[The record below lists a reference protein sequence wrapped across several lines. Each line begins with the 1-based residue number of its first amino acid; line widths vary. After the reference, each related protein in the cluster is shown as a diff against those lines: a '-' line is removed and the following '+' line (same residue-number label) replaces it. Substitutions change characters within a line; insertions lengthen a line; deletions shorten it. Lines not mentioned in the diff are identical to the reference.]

1 LGSHGDASHF
11 SGEIKPKG
19 PEKPTQ
25 SRTSKHSSN
34 MRPAVVLLG
43 FVLGSAAAIT
53 FALAGTAIVFLVLRG
68 EHPRLDAEIGEL
80 LFNVALFGVLTVAAG
95 ASFVGEIRQRHWRR
109 ASLAAL
115 AAVLAA
121 IAAYHLVR

>member
-1 LGSHGDASHF
+1 
-11 SGEIKPKG
+11 
-19 PEKPTQ
+19 
-25 SRTSKHSSN
+25 

-68 EHPRLDAEIGEL
+68 EHPRLDAEIGEV

>member
-1 LGSHGDASHF
+1 
-11 SGEIKPKG
+11 
-19 PEKPTQ
+19 
-25 SRTSKHSSN
+25 
-34 MRPAVVLLG
+34 
-43 FVLGSAAAIT
+43 
-53 FALAGTAIVFLVLRG
+53 
-68 EHPRLDAEIGEL
+68 L